1 MTIDQDMLT
10 EPWTYLALLK
20 GKQAEYDALRE
31 LNLPVRRQVTPLL
44 LLREAGGAATVAD
57 LAAQLDRLRIDW
69 GDQGPVILDGEWL
82 TDPTTFRL
90 ALEAA
95 RSKGWVAVPSARLT
109 DPDTYVEVVRL
120 AALNVGAV
128 LRLSRADFASGEI
141 EERLGSML
149 DAISL
154 APERVDLVLDLRN
167 VEWTHLGADTLA
179 VENMIGQ
186 LPTPTRWRH
195 LAVASSSIPPDFRGF
210 ARNEI
215 TRVPRAEAWL
225 YEALFD
231 RRRLMARL
239 PVYADYVVANPDPV
253 EEVHADYL
261 PQNALLRYSTSGDWL
276 FARGY
281 DINKEGSGHIPP
293 LLSRLMKE
301 EGFRDASFSAGD
313 RWIVDAASGDGASG
327 NATIWRRA
335 GSSHHMTLVT
345 QQIASQ
351 FSS

>member
-1 MTIDQDMLT
+1 MTIDEMLT

-20 GKQAEYDALRE
+20 GRQAEYDALRE
-31 LNLPVRRQVTPLL
+31 LNLAVRRRVTPLL
-44 LLREAGGAATVAD
+44 LLREDGGPATVAA
-57 LAAQLDRLRIDW
+57 LAEQLDRLRIDW
-69 GDQGPVILDGEWL
+69 DDQGPVILDGDWL
-82 TDPTTFRL
+82 RDPTTFRL

-95 RSKGWVAVPSARLT
+95 TSKGWVAIPSARLT
-109 DPDTYVEVVRL
+109 DPDAYVEAVRL
-120 AALNVGAV
+120 AAAKVGAV

-141 EERLGSML
+141 EERLGSKL
-149 DAISL
+149 EAIGL
-154 APERVDLVLDLRN
+154 TPERVDLVLDLRN
-167 VEWTHLGADTLA
+167 VDWTHLGADTMA
-179 VENMIGQ
+179 VESMIAQ
-186 LPTPTRWRH
+186 LPTAARWRH
-195 LAVASSSIPPDFRGF
+195 LALAASSIPPDFRGF
-210 ARNEI
+210 ARNEV

-225 YEALFD
+225 YEAIFD
-231 RRRLMARL
+231 RRKLLARL

-261 PQNALLRYSTSGDWL
+261 PQNALVRYSTSGDWL

-301 EGFRDASFSAGD
+301 QGFRDASFSAGD

-345 QQIASQ
+345 QQIATQ
-351 FSS
+351 FSP

>member
-1 MTIDQDMLT
+1 MTINEMLT

-20 GKQAEYDALRE
+20 GRRAEYDALRE
-31 LNLPVRRQVTPLL
+31 LRLDVRRQVTPLI
-44 LLREAGGAATVAD
+44 LLREDGGLATVAA
-57 LAAQLDRLRIDW
+57 LAEQLDRLRTGW

-82 TDPTTFRL
+82 DDPTTFRL

-95 RSKGWVAVPSARLT
+95 RNKGWVAVPSARLT
-109 DPDTYVEVVRL
+109 DPDSSVEVVRL
-120 AALNVGAV
+120 AAVSAGAV
-128 LRLSRADFASGEI
+128 LRLSRADFAAGAI
-141 EERLGSML
+141 EERLGSMHEAL
-149 DAISL
+149 GL
-154 APERVDLVLDLRN
+154 TPERVDLVLDLRN
-167 VEWTHLGADTLA
+167 VDWTHVGADTLA
-179 VENMIGQ
+179 VESMIAQ
-186 LPTPTRWRH
+186 IPTPTRFRH
-195 LAVASSSIPPDFRGF
+195 LAVAASSIPPDFRGF

-215 TRVPRAEAWL
+215 TRLPRAEAWL

-231 RRRLMARL
+231 RRKLMARF

-261 PQNALLRYSTSGDWL
+261 PQNALMRYSTSGDWL

-293 LLSRLMKE
+293 LLTRLMKE
-301 EGFRDASFSAGD
+301 QGFRDASFSAGD
-313 RWIVDAASGDGASG
+313 RWIVDAATGGGASG

-335 GSSHHMTLVT
+335 GSNHHMTLIT

-351 FSS
+351 FSP